1 MIKVLKFCLLN
12 FSFLFF
18 YVSSYQI
25 YNLERSFSTKN
36 VVRIRSHTY
45 NIMCKNNNEIEDD
58 DKIEIEFDLINADQN
73 NKNGLTQG
81 YLNTDIKKMGTEKK
95 SRVLAYI
102 LLALLPCLF
111 LVPFFMS
118 RDFVPPTDM

>member
-1 MIKVLKFCLLN
+1 MRTRPHTC
-12 FSFLFF
+12 
-18 YVSSYQI
+18 
-25 YNLERSFSTKN
+25 NL
-36 VVRIRSHTY
+36 
-45 NIMCKNNNEIEDD
+45 MCENSNEMDADD
-58 DKIEIEFDLINADQN
+58 DKIEIEFDLINENEN
-73 NKNGLTQG
+73 NKSGETQG
-81 YLNTDIKKMGTEKK
+81 YLNTDIKKMGSEKK